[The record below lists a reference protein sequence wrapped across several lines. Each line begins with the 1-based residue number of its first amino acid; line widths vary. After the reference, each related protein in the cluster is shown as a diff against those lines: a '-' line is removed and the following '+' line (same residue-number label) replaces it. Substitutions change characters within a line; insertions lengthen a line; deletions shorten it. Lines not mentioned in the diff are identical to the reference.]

1 MSIKHTNFS
10 FEFLYL
16 GVMGKTMAKMKT
28 SHICYKGLC
37 ALALFVDTFSILP
50 YSPPTSPFYASISTQ
65 FFTGQVLL

>member
-16 GVMGKTMAKMKT
+16 GVMGKAMAKLKT

-50 YSPPTSPFYASISTQ
+50 YSPPHLSLLRQHFYAI
-65 FFTGQVLL
+65 LY